1 MAVFILLLLSLASQL
16 ANEPRPHPAPENT
29 GGQPFAIG
37 VLRRDGVVSPFAA
50 FDGKHWTAPWPVDVH
65 MLDLPIDVQGIP
77 SKWWGKVGTVS
88 DMTAWVDGVNRGP
101 IHLLRPALLPLMCE
115 RRIAVI
121 SDYHGEQTEAPSLL
135 PPYPKDGLAVTGT
148 QRVEHIE
155 ILSAQSPEWAP
166 TAVYLAAEFDRAEQA
181 AIRAFTDW
189 DHPVT
194 HEERRQMPVELEAMY
209 RAPMDE
215 AGWTAYYVETVKRYT
230 PRVEDDDCGLV
241 TSASGWMAVG
251 PNGKRA
257 AKLNARVTYCD
268 RRDVAYML
276 PLGLIPVD
284 GRSYWAFQL
293 SGYGREGYLVVR
305 PTPKRVEMNVT
316 YAAGLCPRGFSG
328 PSPSPNP
335 SPRALVH

>member
-1 MAVFILLLLSLASQL
+1 MAVFILVLLSLASQL
-16 ANEPRPHPAPENT
+16 TSEPASRAAADRQNA
-29 GGQPFAIG
+29 QPFAIA

-50 FDGKHWTAPWPVDVH
+50 YDGKHWTAPWPVDVH
-65 MLDLPIDVQGIP
+65 AIDLPIDVQGIP
-77 SKWWGKVGTVS
+77 SKWWGKAGAVS
-88 DMTAWVDGVNRGP
+88 EMTAWVDGVNRGP
-101 IHLLRPALLPLMCE
+101 VHLLRPALLPLMCE

-121 SDYHGEQTEAPSLL
+121 SDYHGQPTEAPSLL

-148 QRVEHIE
+148 QRVEPIE
-155 ILSAQSPEWAP
+155 ILSAQSREWAP
-166 TAVYLAAEFDRAEQA
+166 TAKYLAAEFNRAEQE

-189 DHPVT
+189 DHPVSP
-194 HEERRQMPVELEAMY
+194 EERRQIPVELEAMY

-215 AGWTAYYVETVKRYT
+215 AGWTAYYVEAVKRYT
-230 PRVEDDDCGLV
+230 PQVEDDGCGLV

-251 PNGKRA
+251 PGGKRA

-268 RRDVAYML
+268 RRDVTYML

-293 SGYGREGYLVVR
+293 SGFGREGYLVVR
-305 PTPKRVEMNVT
+305 PTPKHVEVNVR
-316 YAAGLCPRGFSG
+316 YSAGLCPRGFSG

-335 SPRALVH
+335 SPQALVR

>member
-16 ANEPRPHPAPENT
+16 AGEPRPHTAPDNN
-29 GGQPFAIG
+29 GARPFAIG

-50 FDGKHWTAPWPVDVH
+50 FDDKHWTAPWPVDVH

-88 DMTAWVDGVNRGP
+88 EMTAWVDGVNRGP

-115 RRIAVI
+115 RRIALS

-148 QRVEHIE
+148 QRVEPIE
-155 ILSAQSPEWAP
+155 ILSAQSREWAS
-166 TAVYLAAEFDRAEQA
+166 TAVSLASEFDRAEQDA
-181 AIRAFTDW
+181 VRAFTDW
-189 DHPVT
+189 DHPVS

-230 PRVEDDDCGLV
+230 PGVEDDDCGLV

-268 RRDVAYML
+268 RRDVTYML

-305 PTPKRVEMNVT
+305 PTPKHVEMNVR

-335 SPRALVH
+335 NPRALVR